1 MKLNNNPNRWAY
13 PYFQTTVRGGLPV
26 GVVISEYHPPEDYGE
41 EPEIEFFLVDSK
53 GYKAEWLERLLSDE
67 EMNEIY
73 KDLVYYDG
81 QED

>member
-1 MKLNNNPNRWAY
+1 
-13 PYFQTTVRGGLPV
+13 
-26 GVVISEYHPPEDYGE
+26 VISEYHPPEDYGE